1 MAEAE
6 GKPPPPRR
14 ALANAVSKISK
25 IQGSS
30 TKLNVG
36 GPRMQASFGLHGDLD
51 IDKIHDEVHFASP
64 LLSASSRLPLNLGAP
79 IDPRTQTMKVMP
91 LVTDPVPVDPICPRS
106 EESAPRMSDVSKWP
120 APTTKSPWPVSG
132 GSNPRK
138 SIVDVINAVNL
149 EKKMA
154 KKLHENVTKR
164 RRASEAMSTVVK
176 TAKRMS
182 RSMTMNRRNGIA
194 TMDAVQL
201 ETELNNLSSNYISK
215 LAQDHQTFVI
225 SIHSHIKVWWD
236 AVLAI
241 VTLYA
246 IIMIPMD
253 LCFDVGRCY
262 GWVPALQGVVE
273 IVFAI
278 DILVT
283 FRTSFLDSA
292 THEEVVDIGRIRQHY
307 LTSWFCIDV
316 VGSVPS
322 CAVGTSIEQSNV
334 AYLRLLVFLR
344 ILRLSTSPTF
354 SEFMSWA
361 SRKFTSYLIRL
372 VVLVTMYLLLHHYIA
387 CSYYLL
393 VFWESHEVERWA
405 IPFGANDSLDVKYV
419 SSFYRGLAITS
430 GSDLGAVTSIE
441 RVWSTS
447 MFVIGIIANACVA
460 GICASVLAQ
469 MNKVQDEQS
478 HLKEAIHTRLR
489 NSNAGEDLQERVL
502 AYFDSAHGRET
513 AHHAVDLFKGMP
525 SKLHFE
531 LSVALNHAF
540 LDKVPLFRTLEPEG
554 IVALLECVD
563 ETVAMTGDI
572 IIRAGEEGRA
582 FYMIKMGSVEIYDD
596 SSGKHVSIKH
606 MEAGNTFGEMA
617 LLRNGV
623 ASASVVATSFCVLLV
638 LYKDIFQWIT
648 RENDQVRTFWERSR
662 VKQMET
668 SELVVQR
675 ASLVEMASDVT
686 REVGIVHYL
695 TNKVFP
701 KRMQVMLRK
710 VRMRKAARK
719 VLLLQKHHRLAHHD
733 DNERVH
739 RPSSQQFSQLSN
751 VSTRHDGATQPSPHM
766 LGEPP
771 TIPSRPD
778 VPNSAVSSGG
788 GSTAKRSRFKMAA
801 KKVRASPMGNAH
813 MLVSML
819 KGRQTSARA
828 LAAVSKMSQ
837 IAAKDMVDAQA
848 ITKANILYRADES

>member
-1 MAEAE
+1 
-6 GKPPPPRR
+6 
-14 ALANAVSKISK
+14 
-25 IQGSS
+25 
-30 TKLNVG
+30 
-36 GPRMQASFGLHGDLD
+36 MQASFGLHGDLD

-120 APTTKSPWPVSG
+120 APTAKSPWPVSG

-154 KKLHENVTKR
+154 KKLHEN
-164 RRASEAMSTVVK
+164 
-176 TAKRMS
+176 
-182 RSMTMNRRNGIA
+182 
-194 TMDAVQL
+194 
-201 ETELNNLSSNYISK
+201 
-215 LAQDHQTFVI
+215 
-225 SIHSHIKVWWD
+225 VWWD

-668 SELVVQR
+668 SELVVQVRLKNKLLHVACVISCAWLFFQR

-719 VLLLQKHHRLAHHD
+719 VLLLQKHHRLARHD
-733 DNERVH
+733 DNERVQ

-751 VSTRHDGATQPSPHM
+751 VSTRHVGATQPSPHM

-778 VPNSAVSSGG
+778 VPSSAVSSGG